1 MSNLN
6 RIRRAGRVMSRLCTV
21 IVLALP
27 LGLAVIWA
35 SPETL
40 GPALIGLSVPEVR
53 FETLTTGTLVSG
65 FALSMIPALVL
76 IYGLVQLRRLFGL
89 YGQGLIFSS
98 RHAIYL
104 RRFALAAILSVAAQI
119 VTSSLISILL
129 TFNNPPGSRYLTVSL
144 TSDQLGT
151 VFLGSVLLV
160 IAWIMVE
167 GSKIAEDNAQIV

>member
-6 RIRRAGRVMSRLCTV
+6 RIRRAGRVMSGLCSAI
-21 IVLALP
+21 IVALP
-27 LGLAVIWA
+27 LGLAFIWTNLEA
-35 SPETL
+35 L
-40 GPALIGLSVPEVR
+40 GPEMIGLSVPEVR
-53 FETLTTGTLVSG
+53 FETLTTGTLVLG
-65 FALSMIPALVL
+65 FVVSMIPALVL
-76 IYGLVQLRRLFGL
+76 IYGLIQLRRLFGL
-89 YGQGLIFSS
+89 YGQGLIFSQ

-104 RRFALAAILSVAAQI
+104 RRFALASILSVAVQVVA
-119 VTSSLISILL
+119 SSLVSVLL
-129 TFNNPPGSRYLTVSL
+129 TINNPPGSRYLTISI